1 MAITL
6 LLHKFK
12 CTIVFCIPGWLS
24 NTQYTR
30 ENLSNLFASCRAG
43 PKPRQL
49 RPRPKASTTKNIY
62 PLKKAHLIVK
72 CHNFIKNINFFK
84 RKLIDVSL

>member
-62 PLKKAHLIVK
+62 PFIKKAHLIVK
-72 CHNFIKNINFFK
+72 GPQFYKKYEFF
-84 RKLIDVSL
+84 